1 MQRNGSPRSREDIA
15 LGTYF
20 RRVTT
25 LDDSSLQ
32 KLRELL
38 RITVDLPLQTHHT
51 HTRRI
56 QRGSPG
62 AGALGAT
69 VGSFR
74 PQVDALA
81 NDLEQIV
88 ASPSND
94 GIPGM
99 YLIRAQFRQF
109 RETLSESIND
119 GGNEPGYFDRVQFLE
134 KLMYATGT
142 LRGHLEAI
150 IEQHCYWKA
159 RLAGTE
165 PTQVVRRL
173 DFNQASD
180 PVDQPSVPQPLQ
192 FSLPIQQGSN
202 LATGVTLQLPPD
214 LLPPAI
220 QAPLPLPGS
229 RPQQQQVPVPNQ
241 GTAQPVIASPRP
253 RSAATLSSEL
263 INCTCYYL
271 YVCVG
276 GWVGGGGGGW
286 GL

>member
-1 MQRNGSPRSREDIA
+1 M
-15 LGTYF
+15 GTYL

-38 RITVDLPLQTHHT
+38 RITVDLRRQTHHT

-74 PQVDALA
+74 PQVDAIA

-109 RETLSESIND
+109 RETLSESFND

-192 FSLPIQQGSN
+192 FSLPSQQGSN
-202 LATGVTLQLPPD
+202 LATSVTLQQAPLPPGPG
-214 LLPPAI
+214 LVLAPAI
-220 QAPLPLPGS
+220 QAPLPLPRS

-241 GTAQPVIASPRP
+241 GTAQRVIASPRP

-263 INCTCYYL
+263 INCIMR
-271 YVCVG
+271 
-276 GWVGGGGGGW
+276 
-286 GL
+286 